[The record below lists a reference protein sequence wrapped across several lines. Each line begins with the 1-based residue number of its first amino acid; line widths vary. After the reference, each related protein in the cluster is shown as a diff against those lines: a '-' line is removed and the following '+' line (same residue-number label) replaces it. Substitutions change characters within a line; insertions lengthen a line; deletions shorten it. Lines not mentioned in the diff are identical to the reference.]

1 MDHNLTKMRFSVRIL
16 NYPVKLRGVKLMFY
30 DVDQAINAC
39 EDDPSLIFELIRE
52 GHIELVD
59 KILSKKLVSIN
70 TKDENGNDVLTR
82 LLKHGNYDVVLKH
95 MGNKEWDINHQNND
109 GDTFAHILVTINYV
123 DVLEI
128 LKKLKRIKIL
138 CQI

>member
-1 MDHNLTKMRFSVRIL
+1 
-16 NYPVKLRGVKLMFY
+16 MFY

-95 MGNKEWDINHQNND
+95 MGNKVVGGLSVFH
-109 GDTFAHILVTINYV
+109 GA
-123 DVLEI
+123 
-128 LKKLKRIKIL
+128 
-138 CQI
+138 